1 MLRFAAIALLSCGAL
16 VAQGGRG
23 EIATVYIS
31 APLRGGFVDTN
42 KEIQDSVQDVRKH
55 VSGMKEFRV
64 VDSPDQADLI
74 LTVVTRGVGSE
85 SYGQRINYREY
96 DTPYYKNAQL
106 TNTPIVAQTLWVS
119 AVMQIRDYR
128 KEFIGTARNISGV
141 RWGRWNE
148 CATNLAKD
156 LRAWAIANRDQLNRQ
171 K

>member
-1 MLRFAAIALLSCGAL
+1 MLRFATVALLCCGLL
-16 VAQGGRG
+16 VAQEKRG

-31 APLRGGFVDTN
+31 APLRQGFVDTN

-55 VSGMKEFRV
+55 VSGMNEFRV
-64 VDSPDQADLI
+64 VDKPDQADLI

-85 SYGQRINYREY
+85 SYGQRIDVRQY

-106 TNTPIVAQTLWVS
+106 TSTAMVAQTLWVS

-128 KEFIGTARNISGV
+128 KEFIGTAVNVPGV

-156 LRAWAIANRDQLNRQ
+156 LRAWAIANRDQLKRQ

>member
-1 MLRFAAIALLSCGAL
+1 MHRFATIMLLSCGLLA
-16 VAQGGRG
+16 AQVKQGQ
-23 EIATVYIS
+23 IATLYIS
-31 APLRGGFVDTN
+31 APLRQGFVDTN

-64 VDSPDQADLI
+64 VDRPDQADLI

-85 SYGQRINYREY
+85 SYGQRINYQEY
-96 DTPYYKNAQL
+96 GTLYYKNAQL
-106 TNTPIVAQTLWVS
+106 TSTTMVKQTLWVS

-128 KEFIGTARNISGV
+128 KEFVGTAVNVPGV

-148 CATNLAKD
+148 CAINLAKD
-156 LRAWAIANRDQLNRQ
+156 LRAWAIANRDQLTRQ